1 MTEITAADGLCNGL
15 YLSITGAVDMAAWE
29 ELGWDTAAFD
39 GYQVGYAMIL
49 EDPLAASD
57 VQLSCF
63 GAAADEAGYFCT
75 GVFGSETEGDYSIHG
90 AAYWQLSEEELAAKA
105 AMEEAAATEGETAE
119 EEDVEDAYA
128 EVEAEYEEYEYYDP
142 EAALAEFADW
152 ATRGLPMDD
161 AVMAVYDPAS
171 WCEPV
176 FDEYY
181 GEYGTECAVPETA
194 TFTGSWFQP
203 KEADSYSGNFRMSG
217 GMEGW
222 AMCADGATKS
232 DYTSFTFEG
241 AAHLTAGAAILA
253 VASLI

>member
-49 EDPLAASD
+49 EDPLAVED
-57 VQLSCF
+57 WQMTCF
-63 GAAADEAGYFCT
+63 GADADGEGYFCT
-75 GVFGSETEGDYSIHG
+75 GVFGSATEGDYSIHG
-90 AAYWQLSEEELAAKA
+90 AAYWVLTEEEKAAMA
-105 AMEEAAATEGETAE
+105 AMEEEEGEYAEGDEVVEEEYAEYYAE
-119 EEDVEDAYA
+119 E
-128 EVEAEYEEYEYYDP
+128 EYYDP
-142 EAALAEFADW
+142 EAKAAEALEW
-152 ATRGLPMDD
+152 LMSGLPMVDEN
-161 AVMAVYDPAS
+161 MAVYDPAS
-171 WCEPV
+171 LCEPV

-181 GEYGTECAVPETA
+181 GEYGTECNVPETA

-203 KEADSYSGNFRMSG
+203 KEADSYEGNFRMSG
-217 GMEGW
+217 GMTGW
-222 AMCADGATKS
+222 AICVDGANATDS
-232 DYTSFTFEG
+232 TEDPTMFTFEG